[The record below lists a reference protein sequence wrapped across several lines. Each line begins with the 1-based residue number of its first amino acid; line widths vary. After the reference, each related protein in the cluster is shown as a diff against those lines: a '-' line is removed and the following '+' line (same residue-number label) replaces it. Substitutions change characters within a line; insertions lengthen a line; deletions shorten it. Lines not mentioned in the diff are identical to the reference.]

1 MKKNEP
7 RTVYVTRDAI
17 LKLLS
22 DDEIARVS
30 TAETAARLMD
40 GDEYVDLEVPDQG
53 VRTAL
58 GSSSIPMGRV
68 LPKKAVLEKT
78 WREIVAL
85 LSAYRAEAGGPPT
98 KGAS

>member
-1 MKKNEP
+1 MKKNEA
-7 RTVYVTRDAI
+7 RTEYITRDTI

-30 TAETAARLMD
+30 TAETAAHLVD

-58 GSSSIPMGRV
+58 GSSSVPMGRV
-68 LPKKAVLEKT
+68 LLKKAVLEKT
-78 WREIVAL
+78 WREVLAL
-85 LSAYRAEAGGPPT
+85 LSAHRAEGGRPPT
-98 KGAS
+98 NSAS